1 MTLKALKDFFKTAYS
16 WTDNISIGKIDGD
29 VERAVCFYRSRLGA
43 AKTQTVGRQGQP
55 ELRCVPGYGPA
66 ARTRNA
72 DSAEGK
78 AQSIYDFFDEK
89 DFEID
94 GQRAFIISRYDGP
107 IDLGTEGNGV
117 YEYSFEFDVYYDK

>member
-29 VERAVCFYRSRLGA
+29 VERAVCFYRSRLGV
-43 AKTQTVGRQGQP
+43 AKTQTVGGKVNRSYGVLP
-55 ELRCVPGYGPA
+55 VTVLLRW
-66 ARTRNA
+66 TRNA

-107 IDLGTEGNGV
+107 IDLGTDGNGV

>member
-43 AKTQTVGRQGQP
+43 AKTQTVGGKVNGATVCCPLRSCCAGRAMRTPPKARQ
-55 ELRCVPGYGPA
+55 
-66 ARTRNA
+66 
-72 DSAEGK
+72 
-78 AQSIYDFFDEK
+78 QSIYDFFDEK

-107 IDLGTEGNGV
+107 IELGSEGNGV